1 MIFRHRR
8 CPIWLLCLALAGL
21 PGLSSLAS
29 RADTSTQRPAS
40 MAHQTVPAGPLG
52 HVITYLDGDHLPDT
66 VSGNTTAGGRYLI
79 EVCLSSQPD
88 KITITANGVGFAIQD
103 VNADNLA
110 DLLVADGLAGRFIQL
125 ENDGNGVFTPGPARE
140 PPPHSGPGPQDSA
153 TAADWLPPSPRP
165 PQPAPVFWRL
175 SLPALVFEARQVW
188 RSPGQNRAECQTVLG
203 RPSRAPPS
211 TSTTTV
217 MTTQTTTV

>member
-66 VSGNTTAGGRYLI
+66 VSGHTTAGGRYLI
-79 EVCLSSQPD
+79 EVRLSSQPD

-140 PPPHSGPGPQDSA
+140 PQPHSGPGPHDSA
-153 TAADWLPPSPRP
+153 TAADWLAQSPRP
-165 PQPAPVFWRL
+165 PQPAPVLWRL
-175 SLPALVFEARQVW
+175 VFTAPAIETHQAWFCLY
-188 RSPGQNRAECQTVLG
+188 RSRTPYESVAGI
-203 RPSRAPPS
+203 PSRAPPPHPL
-211 TSTTTV
+211 TA
-217 MTTQTTTV
+217 QTTPI